1 MAENSDGNLVE
12 ARCVSKR
19 YTEEGELVLNSVS
32 LAVPQGASISI
43 TGPSGSGKS
52 TLLNIIGGLDQPS
65 GGEVRVN
72 GQEIASLSE
81 NALAKLRNR
90 ELGFIF
96 QLHHLL
102 PQCTALENVLLPTL
116 TGQNKTDRNTLQNR
130 AMDLLG
136 LVGLAD
142 HRDKRPGEL
151 SGGQRQRTALVR
163 ALINE
168 PKLLLADEPTGSL
181 DRSAA
186 DEMGDLL
193 VELNREQGVTL
204 IVVSHS
210 ALLAARMNLHYELAD
225 GKLKL
230 LDSSK

>member
-1 MAENSDGNLVE
+1 MTENSDGNLVE

-136 LVGLAD
+136 RVGLAD

-181 DRSAA
+181 DRRVA

-204 IVVSHS
+204 ILVSHS
-210 ALLAARMNLHYELAD
+210 ALLAARMNLYYELAD

-230 LDSSK
+230 LDNSK

>member
-1 MAENSDGNLVE
+1 MTENNDGNLVE
-12 ARCVSKR
+12 VRGVSKR
-19 YTEEGELVLNSVS
+19 YTEAGELVLNDVS
-32 LAVPQGASISI
+32 FTVNRGATIAI

-81 NALAKLRNR
+81 NALAKLRNQ
-90 ELGFIF
+90 EMGFIF

-116 TGQNKTDRNTLQNR
+116 AGQNQSDRNTVQKR
-130 AMDLLG
+130 AMELLG
-136 LVGLAD
+136 RVGLTD

-181 DRSAA
+181 DRTAA

-193 VELNREQGVTL
+193 VKLNREQGVTL

-210 ALLAARMNLHYELAD
+210 ALLAARMNLQYELAD
-225 GKLKL
+225 GKLTL
-230 LDSSK
+230 QDSSK